1 MPVTGPIP
9 GLLSTPNYRLAS
21 HRMRPGD
28 KIAIITDGI
37 DRQSSATADF
47 PNRLFDRL
55 SKEPGRS
62 LSVLKEDLEGW
73 LENTLGPAPKDD
85 WTLMIG
91 EYRGSAAHN
100 RREHQDSARRLPA
113 PLCSLSLPK

>member
-47 PNRLFDRL
+47 PNRLF
-55 SKEPGRS
+55 
-62 LSVLKEDLEGW
+62 EGARP
-73 LENTLGPAPKDD
+73 LTERAQG
-85 WTLMIG
+85 
-91 EYRGSAAHN
+91 GS
-100 RREHQDSARRLPA
+100 RRLA
-113 PLCSLSLPK
+113 GKYARSDSQR